1 MKNRLCASLVATFCG
16 VLAFSSL
23 SAAEKVVTWSLD
35 AGWEKNVS
43 FSLVDGYRVI
53 TGESLVPRVGHG
65 STGDPDLPLLPV
77 TLDFPTPGSFVS
89 LDVEA
94 TWTVVDSGIKPM
106 PIFEPTPIG
115 STSTFPALNETYKTT
130 YPAACYEQQSFVL
143 VDRQPKVSVFVTPF
157 KWDGATETL
166 YKAKTI
172 TIKATFTVPDPGIK
186 MPLKA
191 TAVPCPT
198 SESAAS
204 YGDDHTADFVII
216 SPPKF
221 VALWIEYAK
230 FRKGTKVGASHTFAV
245 KSTADIYNEYADG
258 DDPLKIHHYIE
269 HLYAKGK
276 LKYILLGAA
285 PRKAGYNRATMIPGR
300 YVSVGT
306 SPNGQILDQ
315 YYACM
320 DRLPLGNDGNETG
333 KEVWDWNGDG
343 VYIGTKNSDGSY
355 GYETDYGGKYVDAI
369 PDIVVFRFPLMDRV
383 TEEQRTTTNYG
394 YSYVVNSRTTL
405 TAGEI
410 ITNFMAKV
418 SRAEADDFA
427 GRYGACYGG
436 SRGFTSSRHSSNAS
450 GPLVDERA
458 FFDGGLNM
466 FDPKHPEETTDGEGV
481 PRDRNWDH
489 FTRNRASDDA
499 KTIILADSY
508 KSASASTFYASN
520 GDVVNVLAHGW
531 ARGCSPLD
539 VTSIFFSTGIYKI
552 YCCPI
557 PCDSGMM
564 DYCASGSSG
573 VTNTIS
579 MGETPILSPKGGAL
593 ASFFN
598 TRNGWYMGYSTSANN
613 GGSGLSLLI
622 DYLLFG
628 ALSGTFTNGE
638 PLNAG
643 EALKLAVTKYGANTF
658 KNHAGYSSLQV
669 TGFGD
674 PLVTFSPQ
682 TSRVWDKTAAN
693 TTWSATEKSWLLTNG
708 TEQVSLDYSTT
719 LAADLAGKGDVSFTV
734 DGAFAAAN
742 LVLAQDA
749 SATATLA
756 GAGRLRTTKETVV
769 TNGNLR
775 WEVAGG
781 AGRGGVRF
789 VGARGDLILPGDATR
804 YFGDTFSN
812 VGTIRVTGSNVTI
825 DTPRNAK
832 YGLGGN
838 VDLTGLAFVGAGET
852 PLTNNV
858 LRSRTRK
865 FFPSTLVVPVVN
877 ANLALQCVDAPA
889 LAATN
894 ATITTAVNPLWQ
906 RMEFLLPL
914 GLCDSTL
921 SIGYET
927 TRLGSEDGDGLDL
940 TVAGSSRIE
949 SKTDLP
955 VNEDLRIAF
964 AGSSP
969 VLTIAAPIVSGVK
982 GAKIALSGTGTLKLA
997 AKVSLDEA
1005 ITVGDGQTLECTA
1018 ADVVGNAIV
1027 VEKGGT
1033 LKPDVLP
1040 LTGLKSVTV
1049 KSGGSLRLPEPT
1061 QSGLWRLVDAT
1072 STTITLEE
1080 GALVYDKDGTLLSG
1094 KVTQGYYI
1102 LSSSQLTW
1110 KATTDGL
1117 WNTNTANTASWE
1129 TAEGVASAYANGM
1142 RVTFKDF
1149 EGVSEVAVS
1158 VGDNVAP
1165 KFILFENAATRYIFS
1180 PVEGTNST
1188 LTIDSL
1194 VLSTPL
1200 TFKNPLSVR
1209 DGIGVTAS
1217 DLVFGDISAPKLEIA
1232 KGATARVT
1240 GTLSSSVKK
1249 LRFEFSATQNASQ
1262 TTAIGEFRL
1271 FDAAGHF
1278 YLPVGTVIRDSD
1290 GESMT
1295 VTSTT
1300 PQNDEGQSVSNVT
1313 RVHPEAESLVALI
1326 DGTASDVN
1334 KNKWWAHNNTTV
1346 TWFEI
1351 VFPEAVSGLVGYSF
1365 CSADHQPRDPKA
1377 WKVYAGA
1384 EEDSLEQIAEVTG
1397 HAGTSSRY
1405 QWYTNSA
1412 GETLFTF
1419 DKPLSASLRVYE
1431 GGTLHLDGTLV
1442 GTLTAESG
1450 AILKSDGSTALKGN
1464 GASLV
1469 VPSEGTVTVDL
1480 ASAATASTA
1489 FPVLTG
1495 FNVSADDFHHLVA
1508 SPLTATLLLKDGDV
1522 YAATSNVREGPYAA
1536 TVSESTNWS
1545 ALTFTDGAGQTF
1557 TWGEVNTRPDANI
1570 TLTVTAD
1577 ATLKM
1582 DVSGTVGT
1590 LTIKGAGPVTLNAN
1604 GGAFIPTAIDDSAH
1618 TGALVWNLPIGSTK
1632 VVAGAKTTIGGGA
1645 AGSGSLTVGAGK
1657 RAELGA
1663 GVSFAE
1669 YAIDKAATVRFL
1681 GSRENV
1687 VLANFPEATYGF
1699 ENATLTGSFD
1709 LAGYTLN
1716 ALDGDFVTFKSSSS
1730 DGWETLLMNF
1740 DIAGGTIAVNATSA
1754 KTRFGSSGDTLTTFK
1769 MTGGTFAYNGVGA
1782 GTGEGLV
1789 LGDGSETNE
1798 TTFVIQ
1804 IDGGTFSVSNAFVNV
1819 CRASSFEVGA
1829 GGLLRMKGLAS
1840 SGATAAISLAS
1851 DDDAKPARLE
1861 IGSLGLARTALTS
1874 FSMEGAVEIVAFE
1887 SGASVAGDWT
1897 VGAEK
1902 KTALRVG
1909 ALEGS
1914 TLTLEDLALT
1924 RGTETTIAFGSSAS
1938 DMPGVITPTLTLT
1951 GLGAWTLESGTVDM
1965 SAVRDTNEMTLAA
1978 KPTLGT
1984 IRVLL
1989 GYNEYVG
1996 GTTFNL
2002 FTCGDWAKELDDAAL
2017 RAFVSPLYENAKGEA
2032 KDAKTTILSS
2042 DGKTVILT
2050 RDDSS
2055 TRSISVT
2062 ATVTANA
2069 AWSSLSWTTK
2079 DGAAYSGDWSDVAS
2093 AELVVGESTTVEVT
2107 LDKQISVPRLVT
2119 NVKGSLTVSASS
2131 GSLVVTE
2138 YLNDSAS
2145 TGTTCLAATV
2155 GQEGSVDAGLALT
2168 FIGAS
2173 DKSVTY
2179 DTLNVPTNGVVTIVD
2194 GTWNGAIKIPNTS
2207 SKIVYKSANAAHE
2220 IYHADGLKGTV
2231 EYRLPITVDEAVF
2244 GSTDGSAATGAFV
2257 LGEGGSL
2264 NPSSF
2269 VVGAGKG
2276 TSITMSQTSGA
2287 SLTVTGS
2294 DDNSFV
2300 LARDSGSVVQYAV
2313 QGGTFVSDSA
2323 PLVLGGDGKASLSFS
2338 GSGTYRLKGIRGN
2351 SSSSLSIGS
2360 GSSLTI
2366 GSGGISLATSSETP
2380 FNGTI
2385 TTTADATINAPKGL
2399 RLSNDASLVAS
2410 AGTTMHVNAPIVT
2423 TTGNI
2428 VTLLTRLNL
2437 KGSGTVCF
2445 DADQPAGGVIYHE
2458 AGTLRL
2464 AKHGILGSRYIW
2476 FTKKEGCK
2484 IEVFLTDSEAK
2495 TNGAKYELYQA
2506 YGIQYLEGWTDESS
2520 VIPEMTKV
2528 YNAATG
2534 EEVSGEFSFVFN
2546 NPESSTGTKSGT
2558 AYFTVEYVA
2567 PSEVVGTTISRPLP
2581 VTGEEQSFTY
2591 VYKPAGTDD
2600 QTWAT
2605 TSNWKAVEILKATS
2619 DGAISTNYVDYTL
2632 GVAPGIPNSK
2642 AYNPLLFDGVT
2653 VTASEVE
2660 GWDAQYGLYNGAN
2673 VMVQSLA
2680 KFQSDTYPSPMFI
2693 AVDATSRL
2701 TFNGWAAKGNSNNAI
2716 DFYVAAP
2723 SGIVFNVV
2731 YNRSTAISY
2740 YLGGSG
2746 SVCYANGFSGTH
2758 TLKRATIE
2766 LGDATLTGRQVL
2778 KKYLVIGSGTLT
2790 TSGATVEGGTLK
2802 SSAVAVTDAV
2812 GTYYIGQDATGWYI
2826 EWVAYA
2832 EKADGIFFTDTSG
2845 TIYEITGAFT
2855 KDANGAWVL
2864 DRAKSV
2870 TITDSSGEETIF
2882 VIPELATIEDDEAVG
2897 LVPFVL
2903 VESKPVLGVRTIPG
2917 LTYGLYRATELNATW
2932 TNVKEEKANGR
2943 RVKFED
2949 ETPPD
2954 GKAFYQIRVRYVE

>member
-35 AGWEKNVS
+35 ADWEKDVS

-53 TGESLVPRVGHG
+53 MGESLVPRVGHG

-77 TLDFPTPGSFVS
+77 TLDHPTPGSFVS

-94 TWTVVDSGIKPM
+94 TWTAVESGIKPM

-115 STSTFPALNETYKTT
+115 STSTFPTLNETYKTT
-130 YPAACYEQQSFVL
+130 YPATCTEQQSFVL

-186 MPLKA
+186 MPLKS
-191 TAVPCPT
+191 TTVPCPT
-198 SESAAS
+198 SESTAA

-269 HLYAKGK
+269 HLYAKGN

-285 PRKAGYNRATMIPGR
+285 PRKAGYNRETMIPGR

-320 DRLPLGNDGNETG
+320 DRLPLTDGVETG

-355 GYETDYGGKYVDAI
+355 GYETDYGVGYVDAV

-383 TEEQRTTTNYG
+383 VEEQRTTTNYG
-394 YSYVVNSRTTL
+394 YSYVVNSRTTK

-436 SRGFTSSRHSSNAS
+436 SKGFTSSRHSSNAS
-450 GPLVDERA
+450 GPLIDERA

-489 FTRNRASDDA
+489 FTRNRASDDT

-508 KSASASTFYASN
+508 KSASASTFYAASGEVFN
-520 GDVVNVLAHGW
+520 ILGHGW

-579 MGETPILSPKGGAL
+579 VGEAPILSPEGGAL

-613 GGSGLSLLI
+613 GGSGLSVHM

-628 ALSGTFTNGE
+628 ALSGSFTNGE

-643 EALKLAVTKYGANTF
+643 EALKLAVKKYGANTF

-693 TTWSATEKSWLLTNG
+693 TTWSTTEKSWLLTNG

-719 LAADLAGKGDVSFTV
+719 LAADLTGKGDVSFTV

-749 SATATLA
+749 DATATLA
-756 GAGRLRTTKETVV
+756 GAGHLRTTKETVV
-769 TNGNLR
+769 TNGNLC

-832 YGLGGN
+832 YGSGGN
-838 VDLTGLAFVGAGET
+838 VDLTGLAFVGEGET

-906 RMEFLLPL
+906 RLEFLRPL

-921 SIGYET
+921 LIGYET

-940 TVAGSSRIE
+940 TAAGSSRIE

-982 GAKIALSGTGTLKLA
+982 GAKVSLSGAGTLKLA
-997 AKVSLDEA
+997 AKVSLDAA

-1033 LKPDVLP
+1033 LTPDVLP

-1049 KSGGSLRLPEPT
+1049 KSGGALRLPEPT

-1102 LSSSQLTW
+1102 LSSSELTW

-1165 KFILFENAATRYIFS
+1165 KFILFENAATRYVFS
-1180 PVEGTNST
+1180 PVVGTDAT

-1262 TTAIGEFRL
+1262 KTAIGEFRL

-1300 PQNDEGQSVSNVT
+1300 PQNDEGQSVSGSSGN
-1313 RVHPEAESLVALI
+1313 EKLAALI
-1326 DGTASDVN
+1326 DGKLGSN
-1334 KNKWWAHNNTTV
+1334 NKWWAWKTSASV

-1351 VFPEAVSGLVGYSF
+1351 VFPEAVSGLVGYKLATS
-1365 CSADHQPRDPKA
+1365 DYRPRDPKA
-1377 WKVYAGA
+1377 WKVYAGV

-1397 HAGTSSRY
+1397 HTGANAY

-1412 GETLFTF
+1412 GENLFTF

-1442 GTLTAESG
+1442 GALTAESG

-1480 ASAATASTA
+1480 TAASETSTA

-1495 FNVSADDFHHLVA
+1495 FNVSADDFHHLVT
-1508 SPLTATLLLKDGDV
+1508 SPSTATLLLKDGDV

-1545 ALTFTDGAGQTF
+1545 ALTFTDGAGKTF

-1577 ATLKM
+1577 ATVTM
-1582 DVSGTVGT
+1582 DASGTAGT
-1590 LTIKGAGPVTLNAN
+1590 LTITGAGNVTLNAN
-1604 GGAFIPTAIDDSAH
+1604 GGAFIPTTIDDSAH

-1632 VVAGAKTTIGGGA
+1632 VVAGAKTTISGGV
-1645 AGSGSLTVGAGK
+1645 AGSGLLTVGAGK

-1681 GSRENV
+1681 GTRENV
-1687 VLANFPEATYGF
+1687 VLADFPEATYGF
-1699 ENATLTGSFD
+1699 ENATLTGSFN
-1709 LAGYTLN
+1709 LAGYTLST
-1716 ALDGDFVTFKSSSS
+1716 LDGDFVTFKGSSS

-1740 DIAGGTIAVNATSA
+1740 DIAGGTVSVDATSV

-1804 IDGGTFSVSNAFVNV
+1804 IDGGTFSVSNAFVSV
-1819 CRASSFEVGA
+1819 CRASSFKVGA

-1887 SGASVAGDWT
+1887 SGASVAGLGS

-1902 KTALRVG
+1902 KTALRFG
-1909 ALEGS
+1909 ALEES
-1914 TLTLEDLALT
+1914 TLMLEDLALT
-1924 RGTETTIAFGSSAS
+1924 RGAETTIAFGSSAN
-1938 DMPGVITPTLTLT
+1938 DMTGVITPTLTLT

-1965 SAVRDTNEMTLAA
+1965 SAVRDTGDMTLAA

-1989 GYNEYVG
+1989 GYSEYVG
-1996 GTTFNL
+1996 RTSFNL

-2032 KDAKTTILSS
+2032 KDAKTARLSS

-2062 ATVTANA
+2062 ATVTAGA
-2069 AWSSLSWTTK
+2069 AWSSLSWTK
-2079 DGAAYSGDWSDVAS
+2079 QDGAAYSGDWSDVAS

-2119 NVKGSLTVSASS
+2119 NVKGSLTVSAGS

-2155 GQEGSVDAGLALT
+2155 GQDGSVDAGLALT

-2173 DKSVTY
+2173 DKSITY
-2179 DTLNVPTNGVVTIVD
+2179 DRLNVPTNGVVTIVD

-2207 SKIVYKSANAAHE
+2207 SKIIYKSTNAAHE

-2244 GSTDGSAATGAFV
+2244 GSTDGSAATGTFV
-2257 LGEGGSL
+2257 LGDGASL
-2264 NPSSF
+2264 NPSTF

-2276 TSITMSQTSGA
+2276 TSITMSQTNGV

-2294 DDNSFV
+2294 SDTSFV
-2300 LARDSGSVVQYAV
+2300 LARDSGSVVRYAV

-2323 PLVLGGDGKASLSFS
+2323 PLVLGGEGKASLSFS

-2351 SSSSLSIGS
+2351 SSSSLSIGF

-2399 RLSNDASLVAS
+2399 RLSNAASLVAS
-2410 AGTTMHVNAPIVT
+2410 EGTTMHVNAPIVT
-2423 TTGNI
+2423 GTTGSEA
-2428 VTLLTRLNL
+2428 LESKRLYL

-2445 DADQPAGGVIYHE
+2445 DTDQPAGGYIYHD

-2464 AKHGILGSRYIW
+2464 AKRGILGSRYIW
-2476 FTKKEGCK
+2476 FTKNEGCK
-2484 IEVFLTDSEAK
+2484 IEVLLTDSEAK
-2495 TNGAKYELYQA
+2495 TNGAKYELYKAQ
-2506 YGIQYLEGWTDESS
+2506 GINYVENGTDESY

-2528 YNAATG
+2528 YNATTG
-2534 EEVSGEFSFVFN
+2534 EEVSGTISYERTNPN
-2546 NPESSTGTKSGT
+2546 NQYSTSGT

-2581 VTGEEQSFTY
+2581 VTGEEQAFTY
-2591 VYKPAGTDD
+2591 VYKPAGTDA

-2605 TSNWKAVEILKATS
+2605 TSNWKAVEISKATS
-2619 DGAISTNYVDYTL
+2619 DGAISTNYVDYTI
-2632 GVAPGIPNSK
+2632 GIAPGCTGGKDPTW
-2642 AYNPLLFDGVT
+2642 NPVLLDGVT
-2653 VTASEVE
+2653 VTAAQLE
-2660 GWDAQYGLYNGAN
+2660 GWKLQYGLYNGAKVTISN
-2673 VMVQSLA
+2673 LV
-2680 KFQSDTYPSPMFI
+2680 KFQGDPQFI
-2693 AVDATSRL
+2693 AVDETSSL
-2701 TFNGWAAKGNSNNAI
+2701 TINGWGGKAEGTHN
-2716 DFYVAAP
+2716 FYVAAP
-2723 SGIVFNVV
+2723 SGIVFNVAF
-2731 YNRSTAISY
+2731 NASTSGGVANY

-2766 LGDATLTGRQVL
+2766 LGDATLTGRKIE

-2802 SSAVAVTDAV
+2802 SSTVAVTDAV
-2812 GTYYIGQDATGWYI
+2812 GSYFIAKDDTGWYI

-2832 EKADGIFFTDTSG
+2832 EKADGVFFTDTAG
-2845 TIYEITGAFT
+2845 TIYEITDAFT
-2855 KDANGAWVL
+2855 KDANGAWIL

-2870 TITDSSGEETIF
+2870 KIKDSSGEETIF
-2882 VIPELATIEDDEAVG
+2882 VVPELATIEDDEAVG

-2917 LTYGLYRATELNATW
+2917 LTYGLYRATDLNATW
-2932 TNVKEEKANGR
+2932 TYVKEEKANGR

-2949 ETPPD
+2949 DSTPSG